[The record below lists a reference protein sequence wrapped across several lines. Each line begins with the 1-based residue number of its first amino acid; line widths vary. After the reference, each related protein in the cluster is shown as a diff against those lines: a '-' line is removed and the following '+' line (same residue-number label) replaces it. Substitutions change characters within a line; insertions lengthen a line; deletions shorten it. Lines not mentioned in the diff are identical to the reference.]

1 MLDEDEIEFE
11 GFDPHYNQKHFF
23 TYPVMLQS
31 YWCHMSGS
39 EQKCLDFIMRQTIG
53 WQKHSDYIALS
64 QFCTGIEGT
73 ANSGTGLSKSQVR
86 RAIHGLEVKKF
97 IFVERRKNRPSKFTI
112 HIKDWQSEE
121 LRKGAKQTKIAK
133 DLEGYK
139 AIIEGHDRPAHY
151 DYLVD
156 S

>member
-1 MLDEDEIEFE
+1 MKDKGIVEFE
-11 GFDPHYNQKHFF
+11 GFDDTYNMKHFF

-53 WQKHSDYIALS
+53 WQKHYDYIALS
-64 QFCTGIEGT
+64 QFCTGIRGT
-73 ANSGTGLSKSQVR
+73 TNLGTGLSKSQVR
-86 RAIHGLEVKKF
+86 RAIDGLEAKKF

-112 HIKDWQSEE
+112 HIKDWQSEK
-121 LRKGAKQTKIAK
+121 LRMGAKQTKLLNLVVK
-133 DLEGYK
+133 PKEGT
-139 AIIEGHDRPAHY
+139 AGRSNHY
-151 DYLVD
+151 DYSVD